1 MQRKGAQAKL
11 NVISQDGEMKGC
23 RGSCLDGHKKVRPRV
38 GSGAVGGCG
47 CLSTAWHPW
56 VFVCC
61 CPHPLPDYMVP
72 VVRGGGK
79 FLCSFHEEIFKILF
93 LWVWDFILVW
103 ALYFKSIFKEIV
115 MLSNLVPLTYPSDAT
130 ERGARKK
137 KGGARRRSPSAP
149 LSQKALG

>member
-1 MQRKGAQAKL
+1 MWA
-11 NVISQDGEMKGC
+11 
-23 RGSCLDGHKKVRPRV
+23 V
-38 GSGAVGGCG
+38 GQSGAVGASPQPGTPG
-47 CLSTAWHPW
+47 FLFAVAPI
-56 VFVCC
+56 
-61 CPHPLPDYMVP
+61 PLPDYMVP

-103 ALYFKSIFKEIV
+103 ALYFKSTFKEIV
-115 MLSNLVPLTYPSDAT
+115 MPSNLVPLTYPSDAT
-130 ERGARKK
+130 KRGARKK